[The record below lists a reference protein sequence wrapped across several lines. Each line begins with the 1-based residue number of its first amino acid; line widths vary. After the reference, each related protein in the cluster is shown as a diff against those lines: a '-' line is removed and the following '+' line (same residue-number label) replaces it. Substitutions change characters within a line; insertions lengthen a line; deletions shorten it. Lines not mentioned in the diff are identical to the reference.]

1 MLLQAY
7 LTHKHKVEGLRAI
20 ISEPS
25 RLESTTLV
33 FAYGIDLFF
42 VRTAPSKVFD
52 SLTEDFSFALL
63 LSTVVVLLIGI
74 VVAWWI
80 AGRQE
85 LRRKWK

>member
-1 MLLQAY
+1 M
-7 LTHKHKVEGLRAI
+7 RAI